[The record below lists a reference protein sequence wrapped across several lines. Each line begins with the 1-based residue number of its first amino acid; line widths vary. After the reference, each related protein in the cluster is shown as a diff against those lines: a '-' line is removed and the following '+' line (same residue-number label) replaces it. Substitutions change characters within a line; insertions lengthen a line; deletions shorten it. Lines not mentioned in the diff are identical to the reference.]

1 MGNKNNRPE
10 VLHDCARLAAS
21 KFSNDEVKLLQKT
34 WQDLADRSN
43 GKGIDQDTFMQYM
56 GLSGLLGK
64 HSLCRIGSGR
74 VFIECEK

>member
-21 KFSNDEVKLLQKT
+21 KFSTDEVMLLQKT
-34 WQDLADRSN
+34 WKDLADRSN
-43 GKGIDQDTFMQYM
+43 GKGIDKDTFMQYM

-64 HSLCRIGSGR
+64 SDFRLG
-74 VFIECEK
+74 